1 MASMIVIPAL
11 DLRNGGV
18 VRLQQGDYER
28 ETRYDMSP
36 VDQARAYQDAGAR
49 LLHLV
54 DLDAA
59 RDGGDGN
66 LEVIAAIARALTLPV
81 QAGGGVR
88 DEAGLARRL
97 EAGIDRVV
105 LGSLCVRTP
114 DLVIG
119 WIERFGAE
127 RIVAGLDVR
136 PGEDGHWIPQA
147 AGWTE
152 AGDEDLFELLDR
164 LVASGLR
171 HLLCTDIT
179 RDGMLTGSGRA
190 LYRELTGRYPDL
202 VVQASGGIGEPAH
215 LDEVATTGVAGCIVG
230 RALLEGRVPLDV
242 LAGPIAESNPGP
254 SDGGPA

>member
-1 MASMIVIPAL
+1 MASTMTSMIVIPAL
-11 DLRNGGV
+11 DLRDGGV
-18 VRLQQGDYER
+18 VRLQQGDYDR
-28 ETRYDMSP
+28 ETRYALSP
-36 VDQARAYQDAGAR
+36 VEQARAYQDAGAE

-59 RDGGDGN
+59 RDGADGN
-66 LEVIAAIARALTLPV
+66 LELVAAIADALSIPV

-97 EAGIDRVV
+97 DAGIDRVV

-114 DLVIG
+114 DVVVD
-119 WIERFGAE
+119 WMERFGPE

-136 PGEDGHWIPQA
+136 PTDDGRWIPQA

-152 AGDEDLFELLDR
+152 AGNEDLFTLLDR
-164 LVASGLR
+164 LAGSGLR

-179 RDGMLTGSGRA
+179 RDGMLTGPGQD
-190 LYRELTGRYPDL
+190 LYRELSARYGGL
-202 VVQASGGIGEPAH
+202 AIQASGGIGEPAH
-215 LDEVATTGVAGCIVG
+215 LAEVAATGVSGCIVG

-242 LAGPIAESNPGP
+242 LSGPIAG
-254 SDGGPA
+254 DRA

>member
-1 MASMIVIPAL
+1 MTSMIVIPAL
-11 DLRNGGV
+11 DLRDGGV
-18 VRLQQGDYER
+18 VRLQQGDYQR
-28 ETRYDMSP
+28 ETRYALSP
-36 VDQARAYQDAGAR
+36 VDQARAYQDAGAEI
-49 LLHLV
+49 LHLV

-66 LEVIAAIARALTLPV
+66 LDTIAAIAEALSIPV

-97 EAGIDRVV
+97 DAGIDRVV
-105 LGSLCVRTP
+105 LGSLCVRSP

-119 WIERFGAE
+119 WLERYGPE

-136 PGEDGHWIPQA
+136 PGDGGRWIPQA

-152 AGDEDLFELLDR
+152 AGDEDLFALLER
-164 LVASGLR
+164 LKAGGLR

-190 LYRELTGRYPDL
+190 LYRELTARYPDL

-215 LDEVATTGVAGCIVG
+215 LAEVAATGVAGCIVG

-242 LAGPIAESNPGP
+242 LAESLP
-254 SDGGPA
+254 SAPA